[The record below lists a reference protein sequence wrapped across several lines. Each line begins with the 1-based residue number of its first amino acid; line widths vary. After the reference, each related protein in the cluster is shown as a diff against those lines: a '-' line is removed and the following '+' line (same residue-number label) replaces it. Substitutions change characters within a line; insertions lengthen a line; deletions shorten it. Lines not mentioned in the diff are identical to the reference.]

1 MGFGDTLGWF
11 SLHLADA
18 EEWVKV
24 AGTSKGSRASSCH
37 SPIAGEAAEKP
48 VEELEKHRI
57 EQDILCSGAAQR
69 AGSRHTAS
77 IHGGEREVLLESQ
90 KEQAQY
96 DSKKK
101 ALELDESTPEN
112 DSTMS
117 ASVLFTNP
125 FTLVPSCLVT
135 SSASLFINLVMDLAA
150 LLELDGL
157 K

>member
-1 MGFGDTLGWF
+1 MQVPARG
-11 SLHLADA
+11 
-18 EEWVKV
+18 
-24 AGTSKGSRASSCH
+24 AGPVPAH
-37 SPIAGEAAEKP
+37 SPIGGEAAEKP
-48 VEELEKHRI
+48 VEELEKHCI
-57 EQDILCSGAAQR
+57 GQDILCSGAAQR

-117 ASVLFTNP
+117 ARVFCLQ
-125 FTLVPSCLVT
+125 TLL
-135 SSASLFINLVMDLAA
+135 LWFQLA
-150 LLELDGL
+150 
-157 K
+157 